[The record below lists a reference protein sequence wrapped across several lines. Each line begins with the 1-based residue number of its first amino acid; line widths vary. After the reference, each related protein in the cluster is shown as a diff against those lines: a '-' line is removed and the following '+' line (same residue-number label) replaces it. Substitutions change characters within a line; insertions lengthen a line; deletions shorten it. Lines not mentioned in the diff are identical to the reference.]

1 TAGIAKNLR
10 AMGGRG
16 RVQELINEG
25 KTNIEIM
32 QLCFPEADLSHLRP
46 DPPSQQELFGGESA
60 IRRSSVVPF
69 RDDPLYETRKM
80 SIKVP
85 ADLYEAIRLAAKA
98 EGKSQNE
105 LIVDVL
111 TSALSRIPG
120 PPREEHED

>member
-1 TAGIAKNLR
+1 
-10 AMGGRG
+10 
-16 RVQELINEG
+16 
-25 KTNIEIM
+25 
-32 QLCFPEADLSHLRP
+32 
-46 DPPSQQELFGGESA
+46 
-60 IRRSSVVPF
+60 
-69 RDDPLYETRKM
+69 M